1 MKSKFTNVILG
12 LSLMMLISVTGA
24 NAQTENPRGIYK
36 LAGINGKDGKY
47 FKEPFD
53 QYKICTDKVTLMMS
67 INNKFSNTIN
77 KKN

>member
-1 MKSKFTNVILG
+1 MNRRILFI
-12 LSLMMLISVTGA
+12 LLLMVSTFSMH
-24 NAQTENPRGIYK
+24 AQTGNPRGIYK

-67 INNKFSNTIN
+67 IYN
-77 KKN
+77 